1 MFNPE
6 DIVFTEKYR
15 PKMPQNVIG
24 DAAKKVIKHLEME
37 KEKPGSMGNFLFH
50 SKNPGTG
57 KTTLSKAII
66 NYLEC
71 DYIVINSSDDRKL
84 DVIREKV
91 KGFALTQST
100 QTNKRRCIFLD
111 EADGMSGSAKAS
123 QEALRNIMETYASN
137 VFFILTCNNLNKII
151 EPIKSRCIV
160 VPFAYPP
167 KDEIYTYLEMICQK
181 EEMQYSEEGIKTL
194 IEMNY
199 PSIRNA
205 VIALQ
210 DLKVEGLSVTNE
222 NIKPVNQIFDNMW
235 DLLMKKDWIGI
246 KKVVMESTVDPR
258 ELNSFFW
265 SNALEVEKPNLKLI
279 QITCRNEKDFSGGS
293 DPKIVFVT
301 SVIEMCK

>member
-6 DIVFTEKYR
+6 DKVFTEKYR
-15 PKMPQNVIG
+15 PKMPQDVIG
-24 DAAKKVIKHLEME
+24 DAAKKMLKHLEME
-37 KEKPGSMGNFLFH
+37 KKNPGIMNNVTFH

-84 DVIREKV
+84 EVVRDKIKN
-91 KGFALTQST
+91 FALTQSS

-111 EADGMSGSAKAS
+111 EFDGMTRIA

-137 VFFILTCNNLNKII
+137 VFFILTANNINKII

-199 PSIRNA
+199 PSIRNC

-210 DLKVEGLSVTNE
+210 DLKVEELSVTNE
-222 NIKPVNQIFDNMW
+222 NIKPVNQIFDDMW
-235 DLLMKKDWIGI
+235 DLLIKKDWLGI
-246 KKVVMESTVDPR
+246 KKIVMESIVDPR

-265 SNALEVEKPNLKLI
+265 SKALEMEKPNLKLI
-279 QITCRNEKDFSGGS
+279 QITCRNEKDLSVGS